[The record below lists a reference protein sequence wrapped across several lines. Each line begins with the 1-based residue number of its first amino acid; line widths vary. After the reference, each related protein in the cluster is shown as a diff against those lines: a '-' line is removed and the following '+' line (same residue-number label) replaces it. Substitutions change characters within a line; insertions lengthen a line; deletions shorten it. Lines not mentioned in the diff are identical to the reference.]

1 MDTALGRVEAPAP
14 GPTLKAK
21 AVVAVVE
28 ELTPS
33 TDRIGVDPRLRIVLL
48 SPPVK

>member
-1 MDTALGRVEAPAP
+1 MDTALGRVEAPDL

-21 AVVAVVE
+21 AVAVE

-33 TDRIGVDPRLRIVLL
+33 TDRIGVDPLLRIVLL

>member
-14 GPTLKAK
+14 GPTLKDK
-21 AVVAVVE
+21 AVVVE

-33 TDRIGVDPRLRIVLL
+33 TDRIEVDPLLRMVLH